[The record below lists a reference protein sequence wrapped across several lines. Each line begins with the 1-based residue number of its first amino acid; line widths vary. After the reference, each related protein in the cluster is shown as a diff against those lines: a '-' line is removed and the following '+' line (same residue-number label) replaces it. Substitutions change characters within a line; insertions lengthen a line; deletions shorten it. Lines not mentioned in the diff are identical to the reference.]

1 MTRYAYMPDGTPLF
15 ESGFVSTTSTETTV
29 FFKGVAIG
37 EFEITTQYKCS
48 YCGRLSEIN
57 QTKTLCEGCGAPLER
72 ENS

>member
-1 MTRYAYMPDGTPLF
+1 MTAIGITADGELLF
-15 ESGFVSTTSTETTV
+15 ESGLVSTTETTPS
-29 FFKGVAIG
+29 FGQAIVIS
-37 EFEITTQYKCS
+37 EVRTTDIQHKCS